1 MIGLTYVFSEHPEKG
16 CNKMFQIKG
25 ILSIILRLKGLLLVV
40 FLSFA
45 PIKIC
50 LAQENI
56 TIPLSQI
63 QLIKF
68 EDKDQ
73 FDIEK
78 HNGSIFKI
86 SLKSFEEL
94 SSQGGQVKAEDKI
107 RNRWQLSVKVN
118 YLIPLYEEIDP
129 CLHYNLFFG
138 YSFEKFM
145 ITGEI
150 GFSLM
155 RHDQEFASVW
165 GVTTMERSYRFLTFL
180 AHVGYIPFSQVKYF
194 QPYLGIFLG
203 ITNLTEYR
211 KNPTA
216 ENDQEKIESDNPN
229 LFASGVK
236 VGVDVF
242 PFSRFSV
249 FMEGRVYYHLPKISR
264 EIYEARGYFAP
275 TSYTEE
281 YRLMLFTIGGG
292 VKIFF

>member
-1 MIGLTYVFSEHPEKG
+1 
-16 CNKMFQIKG
+16 MFQIKG
-25 ILSIILRLKGLLLVV
+25 IFNITLRLTGVLLVV

-56 TIPLSQI
+56 TILLSQT

-73 FDIEK
+73 LDIEK

-94 SSQGGQVKAEDKI
+94 SSQGDQVKAEDKKK
-107 RNRWQLSVKVN
+107 NRWQLGAGVN
-118 YLIPLYEEIDP
+118 YLIPLYEGINP
-129 CLHYNLFFG
+129 CLYYNLFFG
-138 YSFEKFM
+138 CSFDRFL

-155 RHDQEFASVW
+155 RHNQELDSVW
-165 GVTTMERSYRFLTFL
+165 GKTTMERSYRFFTFL

-203 ITNLTEYR
+203 MTNINEYR

-216 ENDQEKIESDNPN
+216 ENDQEKIESDTPN
-229 LFASGVK
+229 IFASGAK

-242 PFSRFSV
+242 PFSRVTIFV
-249 FMEGRVYYHLPKISR
+249 EGRFYYHSPKISR
-264 EIYEARGYFAP
+264 EIYKARGYFAP
-275 TSYTEE
+275 TSETEK